1 MARLLI
7 RGNPSRTFQRS
18 ARDYGGGGPG
28 PAVAGELGVPLGL
41 GAAVCWGLGDFL
53 AKGALGRLGLFRTI
67 ALVNIVG
74 FVSSVLLVLLL
85 PLLVPGSSDLP
96 PGALPTLIGVGLAS
110 FASQGTF
117 YLAFRDGLV
126 SVISPLTS
134 VYPAVTILLALL
146 FLGEDPGLLR
156 LVGAA
161 IAISGIALLSAGLSS
176 HRASRDGPAALAG
189 VPTALVAMVAIGSVL
204 FLVKEATAQGV
215 GAAVPLLFIRGF
227 GAAGYAPLALAREGG
242 LLRNPRPPA
251 IVLPIG
257 LVDTL
262 AFLLYN
268 FGVTVGYVA
277 VVSPLSGMYS
287 VITVFLA
294 VLYLGERPSRAQVWA
309 LLPLFLGVILL
320 SLPGG

>member
-1 MARLLI
+1 M
-7 RGNPSRTFQRS
+7 
-18 ARDYGGGGPG
+18 
-28 PAVAGELGVPLGL
+28 AGELGVPLGL
-41 GAAVCWGLGDFL
+41 GAAICWGLGDFL
-53 AKGALGRLGLFRTI
+53 AKGALGKLGLFRTI
-67 ALVNIVG
+67 TLINIVG
-74 FVSSVLLVLLL
+74 FLTAGLLVLLL
-85 PLLVPGSSDLP
+85 PLLVPGSADLP
-96 PGALPTLIGVGLAS
+96 LGALPTLVGVGLAS
-110 FASQGTF
+110 FASQGAF

-146 FLGEDPGLLR
+146 FLGENPGPIR
-156 LVGAA
+156 LAGAA
-161 IAISGIALLSAGLSS
+161 IAITGIALLSGGLSPRQPS
-176 HRASRDGPAALAG
+176 SDGPAPMAG

-257 LVDTL
+257 FVDTL

-268 FGVTVGYVA
+268 FGVLVGYVA

-287 VITVFLA
+287 LITVFLA
-294 VLYLGERPSRAQVWA
+294 VLYLGERPSWVQVWA
-309 LLPLFLGVILL
+309 LVPLFLGVLLL
-320 SLPGG
+320 SLPGA